1 MNESLLRS
9 KLASCVER
17 STIPIFA
24 ESDVASRAGVEFKA
38 IPFLA
43 ELVYPNEIQVI
54 QHHYTS

>member
-1 MNESLLRS
+1 MNESLLGS

-43 ELVYPNEIQVI
+43 EPVYPDEI
-54 QHHYTS
+54 